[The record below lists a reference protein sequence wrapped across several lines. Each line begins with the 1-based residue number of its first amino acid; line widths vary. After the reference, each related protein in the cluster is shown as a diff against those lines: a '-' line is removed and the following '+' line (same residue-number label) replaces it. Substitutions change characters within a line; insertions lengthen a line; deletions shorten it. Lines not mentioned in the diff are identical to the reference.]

1 MSAGLGRGDLR
12 LRRAIFVVVA
22 IELGFI
28 VFLTVFL
35 WNHADPMGD
44 GMEMVGVGAAVM
56 LMFLPFSLPAFILA
70 EERRALVVAAGLAGL
85 AALLLSP
92 CGFSFSTSSAFERR
106 LGVDRCPLT
115 AQVLG
120 LSSSSVRRAFSVLTA
135 CAGLHVRLR
144 AWCRA

>member
-56 LMFLPFSLPAFILA
+56 LVFLPFSLPAFILA
-70 EERRALVVAAGLAGL
+70 KERRALVVAAGLAGL
-85 AALLLSP
+85 AALLL
-92 CGFSFSTSSAFERR
+92 FALWFQLLDE
-106 LGVDRCPLT
+106 
-115 AQVLG
+115 LG
-120 LSSSSVRRAFSVLTA
+120 LRTA
-135 CAGLHVRLR
+135 PWR
-144 AWCRA
+144 